1 MIRSAQISLEQNP
14 ASPGRP
20 KLSDSIPSE
29 KSGLCASVCYS
40 MFITIIRVKYISQ
53 NARGSRWVVP
63 QQRAARFD
71 FPSGR
76 RSSPVLASAEVAPLD
91 SQASARGL
99 ACRRPLIGRD
109 APARPVIG
117 RRCLMQ
123 QPTRLPTWKSDQG
136 ASCVSG
142 SRLGKW
148 GDYPICTWLATGFL
162 YWAVVRLYCWSCI
175 FIGVSQGTMFN

>member
-1 MIRSAQISLEQNP
+1 
-14 ASPGRP
+14 
-20 KLSDSIPSE
+20 
-29 KSGLCASVCYS
+29 
-40 MFITIIRVKYISQ
+40 MFITVIRVIYIPQDS
-53 NARGSRWVVP
+53 RGSRWVVP

-71 FPSGR
+71 FPSGH
-76 RSSPVLASAEVAPLD
+76 RSSPVLASPEVAPLD

-117 RRCLMQ
+117 RRRLMQ
-123 QPTRLPTWKSDQG
+123 QSTRLPTWKSDQG
-136 ASCVSG
+136 ASFVSG

-148 GDYPICTWLATGFL
+148 DDYPICTWLPTGFL

-175 FIGVSQGTMFN
+175 FIGVSLGTMFN